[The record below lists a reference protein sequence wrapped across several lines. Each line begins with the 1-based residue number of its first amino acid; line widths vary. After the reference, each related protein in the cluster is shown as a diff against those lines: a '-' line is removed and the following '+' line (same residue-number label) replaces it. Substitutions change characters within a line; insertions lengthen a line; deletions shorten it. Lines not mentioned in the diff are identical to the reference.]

1 MDPEGTPVL
10 WPGLAGTHLVLSAYL
25 SLASGLNV
33 ALGGFMEPLQG
44 CDDSGP
50 GLGGWILYMCVYSR
64 LVDSVFTL
72 FCPWPGVYRY

>member
-64 LVDSVFTL
+64 LADSVFTL